1 MTDADVRGVAPPM
14 CQKACCCGK
23 TRDYIRV
30 KTSSEGQKVLVLK
43 KGQGEPTSRLIM
55 NQVEE
60 AQQMERD

>member
-1 MTDADVRGVAPPM
+1 VTDADVRGIAPPF
-14 CQKACCCGK
+14 CQKVCCCGK

-30 KTSSEGQKVLVLK
+30 KTSTGNKMLILK
-43 KGQGEPTSRLIM
+43 KGEGEPVSRLIM